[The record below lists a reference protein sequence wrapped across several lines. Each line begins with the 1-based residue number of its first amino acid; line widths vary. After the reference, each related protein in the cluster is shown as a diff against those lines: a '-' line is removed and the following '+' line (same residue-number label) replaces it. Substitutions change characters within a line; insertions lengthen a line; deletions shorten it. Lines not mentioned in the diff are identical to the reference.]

1 MNKRNLA
8 WLGAGALALLAGFGA
23 LQAGQEPAPVP
34 PVAPVAAA
42 PLPPQASQV
51 AAAPFSPEG
60 MQARQA
66 QLAVWQQR
74 LARARQTLDS
84 YRESTRYPH
93 ESRPIGEHPDQQ
105 RPFDPIADDKPLRH
119 PGGEPARGV
128 HLRTTQERVFVSGA
142 ESVRFTLTAEDD
154 AGKTLPLLVTRAVAF
169 DLPDPRQA
177 IGRPQVSVPFT
188 DGGAEPDLT
197 ASDGIFSARLQ
208 PSVQGFA
215 DYAGT
220 IRLQVQVNQ
229 GGQQGTVNFD
239 VVYEPQVP
247 AVWVGGVREALQ
259 AGSLNFY
266 LKANV
271 SQPGRYVVSARVDDA
286 NGKSFALLGFNDE
299 VAAGMQEMRLVLFGK
314 LIRDGAPVFPVTLR
328 DVEGFLLIPDRFPDR
343 AMMPRLAGRV
353 HQSGSYPLAGF
364 SDAEWSSEERERYL
378 AELTR
383 DVQQATDEV
392 DRLTGR

>member
-8 WLGAGALALLAGFGA
+8 WLGAGALVLLVGFGA
-23 LQAGQEPAPVP
+23 LQAGEEPPAALPA
-34 PVAPVAAA
+34 APVAA
-42 PLPPQASQV
+42 PLPARAPAA
-51 AAAPFSPEG
+51 AAAPFSAEG

-74 LARARQTLDS
+74 LARARQTLDT

-105 RPFDPIADDKPLRH
+105 RPFDPIADDKPLRN

-154 AGKTLPLLVTRAVAF
+154 AGRTLPLLVTRAVAF
-169 DLPDPRQA
+169 DLPDARQA
-177 IGRPQVSVPFT
+177 IGRPQVAVAFS
-188 DGGAEPDLT
+188 DGGTDPDMK
-197 ASDGIFSARLQ
+197 AGDGIFSARLQ
-208 PSVQGFA
+208 PSTQGFA

-220 IRLQVQVNQ
+220 IRLQVQLNQ
-229 GGQQGTVNFD
+229 DGQQGTVNFD

-247 AVWVGGVREALQ
+247 AVWLGSVREALQ
-259 AGSLNFY
+259 DGSLNFY
-266 LKANV
+266 LKAKV

-286 NGKSFALLGFNDE
+286 NGKPFALLGFNDE
-299 VAAGMQEMRLVLFGK
+299 VAAGVQEMRLVLFGK
-314 LIRDGAPVFPVTLR
+314 LVRDGAPVFPLALR

-353 HQSGSYPLAGF
+353 HVSGSYPLAGF

-383 DVQQATDEV
+383 DVQHAIDEV
-392 DRLTGR
+392 DRLNGR

>member
-8 WLGAGALALLAGFGA
+8 WLAAGVLVLLAGIGA
-23 LQAGQEPAPVP
+23 LQAGQEP
-34 PVAPVAAA
+34 VAAVPAPAVAVAALSA
-42 PLPPQASQV
+42 PLPAS
-51 AAAPFSPEG
+51 AAPFSAAG
-60 MQARQA
+60 LQARQA

-74 LARARQTLDS
+74 LARARQTLDT

-105 RPFDPIADDKPLRH
+105 RPFDPIADDKPLRN
-119 PGGEPARGV
+119 PGGQPARGV

-142 ESVRFTLTAEDD
+142 ESVRFTVTAQDD

-169 DLPDPRQA
+169 DLPDARQA
-177 IGRPQVSVPFT
+177 IGRPQVAVPFV

-197 ASDGIFSARLQ
+197 AGDGIFSARLQ

-220 IRLQVQVNQ
+220 IRVQVQLNQ
-229 GGQQGTVNFD
+229 DGQQGVLNFD

-247 AVWVGGVREALQ
+247 AVWAGAVREALQ
-259 AGSLNFY
+259 AGSLDFY
-266 LKANV
+266 LKAHV
-271 SQPGRYVVSARVDDA
+271 VQPGRYVVSARVDDA
-286 NGKSFALLGFNDE
+286 NGKPFALLGFNDE
-299 VAAGMQEMRLVLFGK
+299 LAAGMQEVRLVLFGK
-314 LIRDGAPVFPVTLR
+314 LVRDGAPVFPLALR

-343 AMMPRLAGRV
+343 AMMPRVAGRMHV
-353 HQSGSYPLAGF
+353 SGSYPLSGF
-364 SDAEWSSEERERYL
+364 SDAEWTSEERERYL

-383 DVQQATDEV
+383 DVDQATGEV

>member
-23 LQAGQEPAPVP
+23 LQAGPEPAAAAPV
-34 PVAPVAAA
+34 VPVAAA
-42 PLPPQASQV
+42 PLPPAAPP
-51 AAAPFSPEG
+51 AAAPFSADG
-60 MQARQA
+60 MQARLA
-66 QLAVWQQR
+66 LLAVWLQR
-74 LARARQTLDS
+74 LARARQSLDS

-105 RPFDPIADDKPLRH
+105 RPFDPIADDKPLRN

-142 ESVRFTLTAEDD
+142 ESVRFTVTAEND

-169 DLPDPRQA
+169 DLPDARQA
-177 IGRPQVSVPFT
+177 IGRPQVAVSFT
-188 DGGAEPDLT
+188 DGGTEPDLK
-197 ASDGIFSARLQ
+197 AGDGIFSAKLQ

-220 IRLQVQVNQ
+220 IRLQLQINQ
-229 GGQQGTVNFD
+229 DGQQGTVNFD

-247 AVWVGGVREALQ
+247 AVWVAGVREALQ

-299 VAAGMQEMRLVLFGK
+299 VAVGMQEIRLVLFGK
-314 LIRDGAPVFPVTLR
+314 LIRDGAPVFPLTLR

-353 HQSGSYPLAGF
+353 HVSGSYPLAGF
-364 SDAEWSSEERERYL
+364 SDAEWTSEERERYL

-383 DVQQATDEV
+383 DVDQATGEV

>member
-8 WLGAGALALLAGFGA
+8 WLGAGALVLLAGIGA
-23 LQAGQEPAPVP
+23 LQAGQEPAAAVP
-34 PVAPVAAA
+34 APAAAAA
-42 PLPPQASQV
+42 PLPPQPPV
-51 AAAPFSPEG
+51 AAAPFSADG

-93 ESRPIGEHPDQQ
+93 ESRPMAEHPDQQ
-105 RPFDPIADDKPLRH
+105 RPFDPIADDKPLRN
-119 PGGEPARGV
+119 PGGQPARGV

-169 DLPDPRQA
+169 DLPDARQA
-177 IGRPQVSVPFT
+177 IGRPQAAVQFA
-188 DGGAEPDLT
+188 DGGAEPDLK
-197 ASDGIFSARLQ
+197 AGDGIFSARLQ

-220 IRLQVQVNQ
+220 IRLQVQLNQ
-229 GGQQGTVNFD
+229 DGQQGVVNFD

-247 AVWVGGVREALQ
+247 AVWVGGVREAVQ

-286 NGKSFALLGFNDE
+286 NGRPFALLGFNDE
-299 VAAGMQEMRLVLFGK
+299 VPAGMQEIRLVLFGK
-314 LIRDGAPVFPVTLR
+314 LVRDGAPVFPLTLR

-353 HQSGSYPLAGF
+353 HVSGSYPLAAF
-364 SDAEWSSEERERYL
+364 SDAEWTSEERERYL

-383 DVQQATDEV
+383 DVDQAAGEV

>member
-8 WLGAGALALLAGFGA
+8 WLGAAALALLAGFGA
-23 LQAGQEPAPVP
+23 LQAEQEPAAAM

-42 PLPPQASQV
+42 RLPSAAPP
-51 AAAPFSPEG
+51 AAAPFSAGG

-74 LARARQTLDS
+74 LARARQTLEG

-105 RPFDPIADDKPLRH
+105 QPFDPIADDKPLRH
-119 PGGEPARGV
+119 PGGQPARGV

-142 ESVRFTLTAEDD
+142 ESVRFTVTAEDD

-169 DLPDPRQA
+169 DLPDARQA
-177 IGRPQVSVPFT
+177 IGRPQVAVSFT
-188 DGGAEPDLT
+188 DGGTEPDLK
-197 ASDGIFSARLQ
+197 AGDGIFSAKLQ

-220 IRLQVQVNQ
+220 IRLQLQLNQ
-229 GGQQGTVNFD
+229 DGQQGVVNFD

-247 AVWVGGVREALQ
+247 AVWVAGVREALQ

-299 VAAGMQEMRLVLFGK
+299 VAAGMQEIRLVLFGK
-314 LIRDGAPVFPVTLR
+314 LIRDGAPVFPLTLR

-353 HQSGSYPLAGF
+353 HVSGSDPLTSF
-364 SDAEWSSEERERYL
+364 SDAEWTSEERERYL

-383 DVQQATDEV
+383 DVTQAAGEV